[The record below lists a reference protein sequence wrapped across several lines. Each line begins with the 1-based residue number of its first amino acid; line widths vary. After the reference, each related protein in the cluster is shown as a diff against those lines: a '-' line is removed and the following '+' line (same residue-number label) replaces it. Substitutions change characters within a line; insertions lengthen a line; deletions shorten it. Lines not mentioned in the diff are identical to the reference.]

1 VPIGIPLRTL
11 NAAIDFFARRV
22 TGFCPVMRASSS
34 APASTIFTFE
44 VASPSPMFTTTF
56 SIRGTAMTFL

>member
-1 VPIGIPLRTL
+1 MPIGWPWRTL
-11 NAAIDFFARRV
+11 NCAIDFFARVV

-34 APASTIFTFE
+34 PPTSTIFAFD

-56 SIRGTAMTFL
+56 VSLGMAITFV